1 MENSFPSLLLLWA
14 FVGCSRIY
22 QPWDCMLYQVKLT
35 VNVISSSAIFLFQLW
50 YMLYDAYM
58 FFSFYV
64 KERKKKR
71 KERKMEIII
80 QDWNNGDEFDWNV
93 FVLFLDLRIE
103 RIPFEQS
110 DGTSILVIHKQILA
124 VLFFRD
130 NVEGTNSFIRLY
142 FFSLHACSSQTM
154 SFVTFLSPMEF
165 LSWWPSQ
172 TDLLSKLNFV
182 GNNWSNGKR

>member
-1 MENSFPSLLLLWA
+1 
-14 FVGCSRIY
+14 
-22 QPWDCMLYQVKLT
+22 
-35 VNVISSSAIFLFQLW
+35 
-50 YMLYDAYM
+50 
-58 FFSFYV
+58 
-64 KERKKKR
+64 
-71 KERKMEIII
+71 MEIII

-130 NVEGTNSFIRLY
+130 NVEGTNSFRLY